1 MNINGTVPHRA
12 IQHHALRFKQAPTL
26 DVAIVLLGWKLA
38 KSTDTKRFM
47 YEVVYHWVQ

>member
-1 MNINGTVPHRA
+1 MAQFPHRA